1 MDYVKMIQERIRAG
15 EYRVNSEDLA
25 ESLADKILRYRDR
38 IRAKESEVKAADRHQ
53 KRISEAIKGLKAA

>member
-38 IRAKESEVKAADRHQ
+38 IREREEEVKAFDRHQ

>member
-1 MDYVKMIQERIRAG
+1 MDYIKMIQERIKAG

-38 IRAKESEVKAADRHQ
+38 IREREEEVKAFDRHQ
-53 KRISEAIKGLKAA
+53 KRIADAIKGLKAA